1 MSATTSAPNSE
12 DVSRDLGPVNFSATW
27 DVPVPAELSS
37 FTGELTVDR
46 DVQLNWGVPSQSNNL
61 GWEVY
66 RSVDGTV
73 FERVGDMIDGEGTTD
88 MYEVYSFTDS
98 ELPLADV
105 VHYYLKQV
113 DLDGSAARSQEIAVA
128 LTPVAVLPTVFSL
141 AQNFPNPF
149 NPATTISFDLASESE
164 VSLVIYDGTGQVVRQ
179 VVQGQT
185 YGAGQYNAHWDGLDN
200 NGNAVASGVY
210 IYKLRAGTFS
220 SMKKMTLLH

>member
-1 MSATTSAPNSE
+1 MFQCPLNCPALPASSLSIATCK
-12 DVSRDLGPVNFSATW
+12 
-27 DVPVPAELSS
+27 
-37 FTGELTVDR
+37 
-46 DVQLNWGVPSQSNNL
+46 LNWGVPSQSNNL

-164 VSLVIYDGTGQVVRQ
+164 VSLVIYDGTGPGCPSGCPGTDLRGRPVQRSLGRSGQQRQ
-179 VVQGQT
+179 CRCQR
-185 YGAGQYNAHWDGLDN
+185 
-200 NGNAVASGVY
+200 AS
-210 IYKLRAGTFS
+210 TSTS
-220 SMKKMTLLH
+220 SELARSARWKKMTLLH